1 MIYLISNQKSLFK
14 SNLYKEISFEQAKNN
29 LEQLKV
35 IQVDTETMGL
45 DVFTKPLLCY
55 QLGHKKNQFVFDQS
69 SYSITLLKD

>member
-35 IQVDTETMGL
+35 IQFDTETMG
-45 DVFTKPLLCY
+45 
-55 QLGHKKNQFVFDQS
+55 S
-69 SYSITLLKD
+69 